1 MCKPPDGQQDKG
13 QNGVNQGQ
21 KDVCVNYYFQQDG
34 SCVETVSSLRR
45 RLAVL
50 LMPRLCVAIGKW

>member
-1 MCKPPDGQQDKG
+1 MCKPPDGQQGEG

-21 KDVCVNYYFQQDG
+21 KDVCVSYYFQQDG
-34 SCVETVSSLRR
+34 TSVEAVSSLRR

-50 LMPRLCVAIGKW
+50 LLPRLCLAIGKW